1 MGSPVSVSLPSGSP
15 CGEDRGA
22 VWTRL
27 PLLTQPP
34 LQEGVGEMLLTEG
47 GRWLVLFGCLWLG
60 PDRVS
65 KVFPSQ

>member
-1 MGSPVSVSLPSGSP
+1 MGPQIAVYLPLGSP

-34 LQEGVGEMLLTEG
+34 PQEGVGEILIAQRAL
-47 GRWLVLFGCLWLG
+47 WLVLFCC
-60 PDRVS
+60 
-65 KVFPSQ
+65 